1 MIHIKKYSTN
11 DKIIWN
17 EFVKLIKNEHF
28 FFYRE
33 YMEYHSDR
41 FTDNSLMFYDSKN
54 SLIAILPANINNNII
69 YSHQGLTFGGLLIK
83 SSIKQKDVLNI
94 FLAIKD
100 YLKNNKLHSM
110 IYKRIPYI
118 YHNMP
123 SDEDL
128 YGLFRINAKLIRR
141 DVSSAIK
148 IKKQIKYSKG
158 RKWIIKKTKES
169 NLEYS
174 LCSNTEEFW
183 NNLENVL
190 LQSHNVKPTHSLKEI
205 KYLIELFPNNIKLY
219 TVNYNQK
226 PVSGAVIFEM
236 SEIAHTQY
244 LYNTPE
250 GREIGALD
258 GLIDY
263 LVKEVYSSK
272 EYFDFGISNE
282 DNGKILNE
290 GLIAQKEGF
299 GARAITHDFF
309 EIKAND

>member
-1 MIHIKKYSTN
+1 
-11 DKIIWN
+11 
-17 EFVKLIKNEHF
+17 
-28 FFYRE
+28 
-33 YMEYHSDR
+33 MEYHSDR

-100 YLKNNKLHSM
+100 YLKNNKLNSM

-158 RKWIIKKTKES
+158 RKWIIKKPRK
-169 NLEYS
+169 
-174 LCSNTEEFW
+174 
-183 NNLENVL
+183 
-190 LQSHNVKPTHSLKEI
+190 
-205 KYLIELFPNNIKLY
+205 
-219 TVNYNQK
+219 
-226 PVSGAVIFEM
+226 VI
-236 SEIAHTQY
+236 
-244 LYNTPE
+244 
-250 GREIGALD
+250 
-258 GLIDY
+258 
-263 LVKEVYSSK
+263 
-272 EYFDFGISNE
+272 
-282 DNGKILNE
+282 
-290 GLIAQKEGF
+290 
-299 GARAITHDFF
+299 
-309 EIKAND
+309 